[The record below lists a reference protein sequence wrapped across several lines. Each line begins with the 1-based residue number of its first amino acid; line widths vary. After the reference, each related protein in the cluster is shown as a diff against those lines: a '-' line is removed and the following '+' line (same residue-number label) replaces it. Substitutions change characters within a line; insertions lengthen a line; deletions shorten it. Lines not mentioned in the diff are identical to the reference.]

1 MGRQPRPPDLRVTST
16 GLPLQVCELRA
27 GGLRIGLVVCGWWF
41 VEELPRPQPLTAN
54 HWPL

>member
-27 GGLRIGLVVCGWWF
+27 GGLRIGWWRVVGGSWKNF
-41 VEELPRPQPLTAN
+41 PDLNHSLPTTD
-54 HWPL
+54 H

>member
-27 GGLRIGLVVCGWWF
+27 GGLRMVHRSQLAVHK
-41 VEELPRPQPLTAN
+41 LPVDCEP
-54 HWPL
+54 

>member
-27 GGLRIGLVVCGWWF
+27 GGLRIGWWCVVGGRTSATSTTHC
-41 VEELPRPQPLTAN
+41 QPLTT
-54 HWPL
+54 